1 MSRKNEGRIVGDNIR
16 GEMESH
22 IMQALA
28 SYLRTLAFTLV
39 EMRLEGFE
47 QVTDVICHL
56 LREG

>member
-22 IMQALA
+22 MYGLA
-28 SYLRTLAFTLV
+28 SYLRTLAFTSV

-47 QVTDVICHL
+47 QGSDVIWHL

>member
-22 IMQALA
+22 LMQGLA

-39 EMRLEGFE
+39 EMRLEGF
-47 QVTDVICHL
+47 QQGSDVVWHL
-56 LREG
+56 LRDG